1 MLTTLHRFN
10 RIVFNLIHFNNNI
23 NNQTKTELYKDLHN
37 YTNEIIL
44 HHNSLEKRINNNE
57 SRINNIESRINN
69 IESWINKLKPTF
81 ISKKSHF
88 YNPSHD

>member
-44 HHNSLEKRINNNE
+44 HHNSLEKRINNTE
-57 SRINNIESRINN
+57 SRINNIESRINKLEN
-69 IESWINKLKPTF
+69 IESTQTVITPTE
-81 ISKKSHF
+81 KK
-88 YNPSHD
+88 NETKT